1 VQLLN
6 SNVPGKGQGSFVH
19 SKHVGDPGTLEY
31 VPVPQ
36 SAQTVD
42 DEAEYLPAPQSPQVE
57 ATLAPTA
64 SENLPAPQASQAV
77 LTPEEALYLPAL
89 HSSHAVLMPAA
100 ALCLPASQ
108 LVQTVEPAIYV
119 HTLSHTTKGGAR

>member
-1 VQLLN
+1 
-6 SNVPGKGQGSFVH
+6 
-19 SKHVGDPGTLEY
+19 LEY

-64 SENLPAPQASQAV
+64 SENLPA
-77 LTPEEALYLPAL
+77 
-89 HSSHAVLMPAA
+89 
-100 ALCLPASQ
+100 SQ
-108 LVQTVEPAIYV
+108 LV
-119 HTLSHTTKGGAR
+119 H